1 MTLLVTESNLTQRI
15 SINTPNLTENYLMI
29 ITSQYS
35 KQQEAVLGLTII
47 ETNDRYTTFSGTF
60 PTGFGDAHKSG
71 IYNYRIIAPLNQ
83 IVVEGLVKIITQ
95 PGGEMGT
102 TNYNAD
108 AATERRDA
116 DVYYRPNY

>member
-1 MTLLVTESNLTQRI
+1 MTIVVPETELTQRI
-15 SINTPNLTENYLMI
+15 SINTPNLTEDYLMI

-35 KQQEAVLGLTII
+35 KQELVLGLTNI

-60 PTGFGDAHKSG
+60 PTGFGDSHKNG
-71 IYNYRIIAPLNQ
+71 VYNYRIISPFNQ
-83 IVVEGLVKIITQ
+83 TVVKGLVKIITQ

-108 AATERRDA
+108 AATEIRYA